1 MAPRLFFTDNTVLIS
16 FAIIG
21 HLSILQS
28 ILNGNGTWAASV
40 ESECVKSAQRTGLGS
55 LASVRQ
61 ILGAPIIPNAAELT
75 HTRTLRDLLATPGDN
90 KYQHL
95 GEAESMAI
103 IELRHPSSL
112 LVTDDEGARR
122 LAQNRGITV
131 IRTLQLLRIAFKKQ
145 LITDTQLFEAL
156 RLLRKE
162 GRQAPY
168 VADATD
174 ARQWVRLCDERNAQ

>member
-21 HLSILQS
+21 HLSILQL

-40 ESECVKSAQRTGLGS
+40 ESECMRSAQQAGLGS
-55 LASVRQ
+55 LTSVQQ
-61 ILGAPIIPNAAELT
+61 ILGPAIIPNAAELR
-75 HTRTLRDLLATPGDN
+75 HTRTLRDLLAAPGDN
-90 KYQHL
+90 RYQHL

-103 IELRHPSSL
+103 IELRHPSAL

-122 LAQNRGITV
+122 LAQSRGITV
-131 IRTLQLLRIAFKKQ
+131 VRTLQLLRIAFKKD
-145 LITDTQLFEAL
+145 LITDAQLFDAL

-168 VADATD
+168 VRDAGD
-174 ARQWVRLCDERNAQ
+174 ARAWVRLCDEGKPQ